1 MSSLRNQKIEEVLSR
16 GVENI
21 YPNKEALEKVLS
33 AGKKLRIFTGI
44 DPTGPSL
51 HLGHVAVLLKLKQL
65 QDLGHEVIILIGDFT
80 AQIGDPTDKMAV
92 RKPLTKKQV
101 LTNAKD
107 YKKQVGQIML
117 VWWVLII
124 TAIVVFIKW
133 LIEQFGEK
141 KEGPAAKQAMDILK
155 ERYARGEID
164 KKEFEE
170 KKKDLMG

>member
-1 MSSLRNQKIEEVLSR
+1 MHY
-16 GVENI
+16 GNI
-21 YPNKEALEKVLS
+21 FFGWV
-33 AGKKLRIFTGI
+33 F
-44 DPTGPSL
+44 
-51 HLGHVAVLLKLKQL
+51 
-65 QDLGHEVIILIGDFT
+65 
-80 AQIGDPTDKMAV
+80 
-92 RKPLTKKQV
+92 
-101 LTNAKD
+101 
-107 YKKQVGQIML
+107 ML

>member
-1 MSSLRNQKIEEVLSR
+1 MRKTFLTIFISFAFFSFFVLGANACELESPLDSSDTSSASETFGEKFWTFSPFGMMAGGSPPFGPAGWSGPVSPGQDWSLSVDLYSQYPSMHY
-16 GVENI
+16 GNI
-21 YPNKEALEKVLS
+21 FFGWV
-33 AGKKLRIFTGI
+33 F
-44 DPTGPSL
+44 
-51 HLGHVAVLLKLKQL
+51 
-65 QDLGHEVIILIGDFT
+65 
-80 AQIGDPTDKMAV
+80 
-92 RKPLTKKQV
+92 
-101 LTNAKD
+101 
-107 YKKQVGQIML
+107 ML